1 LTQDPLTQELI
12 AELKGWRDEILAHN
26 PRYTMNIGRKSY
38 TAKEIVEHIEQ
49 DTPDG
54 RVLVNMLAKYSI
66 NRFKN
71 FVNNGV

>member
-1 LTQDPLTQELI
+1 
-12 AELKGWRDEILAHN
+12 
-26 PRYTMNIGRKSY
+26 MNIGRKSY